1 MTSEKRTRTVNME
14 KDMTKLARGKR
25 QMRSPAAP
33 APCATPPSRSA
44 RSAPTS
50 SIPAEPAATA
60 RGPSTSPP
68 RRPSSSRARG
78 WASPSTATA
87 ASAAA
92 PAAPTLT
99 PWFRALGV
107 EYEIAPLDAPPEEKL
122 PLSCFRCAWLR
133 RKALFLAAD
142 RHGCNK
148 VAFGHHADDAA
159 VTTLMSLLY
168 KGQLE
173 RLAPRLDYFDG
184 HFEVIRPL
192 IYAPQKEIA
201 HYARAAGWALPADQE
216 QVCPREGQTRRD
228 KIERFLASFPDQER
242 EQMRA
247 NLWRVSE
254 SADERMSE

>member
-1 MTSEKRTRTVNME
+1 MTRPDKIARYLLKPVNRAVRE
-14 KDMTKLARGKR
+14 FGLIADGDRVAVGVSGGKD
-25 QMRSPAAP
+25 
-33 APCATPPSRSA
+33 
-44 RSAPTS
+44 
-50 SIPAEPAATA
+50 
-60 RGPSTSPP
+60 
-68 RRPSSSRARG
+68 SRALLDLLVRG
-78 WASPSTATA
+78 VDIPGNYEVVAIHIDGAGVGLPNL
-87 ASAAA
+87 
-92 PAAPTLT
+92 APTLV

-133 RKALFLAAD
+133 RRALFSAAD

-173 RLAPRLDYFDG
+173 RLAPRRAFFDER
-184 HFEVIRPL
+184 FEVIRPL
-192 IYAPQKEIA
+192 IYVIQKEIA
-201 HYARAAGWALPADQE
+201 RYARAASWTLPADQE

-247 NLWRVSE
+247 NLWRIDE
-254 SADERMSE
+254 SANKRMSE